1 MKDTKHMRG
10 MLTERSGRPLKLVRL
25 QKRVELRRLYAAH
38 QPRWRHSL
46 VGYLV
51 SIPIVALGVAASMLG
66 RQFLGANFF
75 FPGIPLSISILI
87 VALFWGVGPALLS
100 VLLATVALDYF
111 YIPPF
116 FQFDPMTLKGVLQI
130 LPFLVSGLFIAII
143 AAQREAARMRALE
156 AEEEANLRANEME
169 QLNSVHY
176 LLCRASRR
184 ELVSQQV
191 PRLRSVRA
199 APAS

>member
-1 MKDTKHMRG
+1 MRG

-100 VLLATVALDYF
+100 VLLATIALDYF
-111 YIPPF
+111 YIPPS
-116 FQFDPMTLKGVLQI
+116 FQFDLMTLKVV
-130 LPFLVSGLFIAII
+130 LPFLVSDFFTAIMV
-143 AAQREAARMRALE
+143 AQRESARRRVLE
-156 AEEEANLRANEME
+156 AEEESNQRADELE
-169 QLNSVHY
+169 QLNE
-176 LLCRASRR
+176 
-184 ELVSQQV
+184 ELKQDNS
-191 PRLRSVRA
+191 
-199 APAS
+199 